1 MCLKLFQ
8 ATTVSEIISKETMF
22 ENLSVATVYEIWT
35 HVANVFEMIPGSF
48 CFKTNFKLLLCLK

>member
-1 MCLKLFQ
+1 
-8 ATTVSEIISKETMF
+8 MF